1 MKLNVMFTIAAVFLI
16 LIGILSFVSQAVPAL
31 GVTDTSAAFSSM
43 VIGVMAVSFAVIA
56 WLVRNADASKTRD
69 SLVLGF
75 TLLFALWALVSIY
88 GTFID
93 MPSNNISWVIGLIQ
107 GLIAVG
113 FFMAG
118 KASMSKNAS

>member
-1 MKLNVMFTIAAVFLI
+1 MFTIAAVFLI
-16 LIGILSFVSQAVPAL
+16 LIGILSFVSQAIPAL

-43 VIGVMAVSFAVIA
+43 VIGVIAVSFGVIA

-69 SLVLGF
+69 SLVLGY

-93 MPSNNISWVIGLIQ
+93 MPSSSTSWVIGLIQ